1 MRLLD
6 EDTDKAVDRV
16 TIYLTQSEAEELRD
30 SLLAL
35 LKEPRGNH
43 SHVPSGDFQ
52 KEITVCIYSEDAL
65 SSFNERSQKLILND
79 E

>member
-6 EDTDKAVDRV
+6 EHADKPLDRI

-30 SLLAL
+30 SVLAL
-35 LKEPRGNH
+35 LREPRGNH
-43 SHVPSGDFQ
+43 SHVPSEDFQ
-52 KEITVCIYSEDAL
+52 KEITVCIYGADTIPT
-65 SSFNERSQKLILND
+65 FNERSQKLILND